1 MPVFAVTTARGP
13 NWDHARGIREQPY
26 WDEHAVFA
34 DMLVDRGV
42 IILGGPVA
50 SDNDEDI
57 ALLAVEAPDA
67 HAVRSIFD
75 ADPWAVHQVFRIK
88 HVRAWALW
96 LDGRSRP
103 ARTAARQEGAAQVV
117 RPGPN
122 VGTLPFRVSWY
133 CRILVP
139 WNRQLTPSGGRSSPL
154 RVAAG
159 GRSARGL
166 PDPPTRP
173 CAGWPAGMR
182 SPCAWAAR
190 SCSPR

>member
-26 WDEHAVFA
+26 WNEHAVFA

-57 ALLAVEAPDA
+57 ALLAVEAPDE

-88 HVRAWALW
+88 HVRAWAG
-96 LDGRSRP
+96 DP
-103 ARTAARQEGAAQVV
+103 VQ
-117 RPGPN
+117 PGPP
-122 VGTLPFRVSWY
+122 LDRK
-133 CRILVP
+133 
-139 WNRQLTPSGGRSSPL
+139 RQR
-154 RVAAG
+154 
-159 GRSARGL
+159 
-166 PDPPTRP
+166 
-173 CAGWPAGMR
+173 
-182 SPCAWAAR
+182 R
-190 SCSPR
+190 SCGRGRMLVRYRSGCRGPAAYWSRGTGS

>member
-13 NWDHARGIREQPY
+13 NWEHARGIREQPR

-57 ALLAVEAPDA
+57 ALLAVEGPDE

-96 LDGRSRP
+96 LDGRSRQAKP
-103 ARTAARQEGAAQVV
+103 DARREEEAGQVIQ
-117 RPGPN
+117 PGPN
-122 VGTLPFRVSWY
+122 VGTLPFRVPWS

-159 GRSARGL
+159 GHSARG
-166 PDPPTRP
+166 
-173 CAGWPAGMR
+173 
-182 SPCAWAAR
+182 
-190 SCSPR
+190 